1 MNKDSKSKKV
11 LLLLILVLTISIG
24 YAAIASTL
32 KINGNTTVKGLNWS
46 IYWDNVV
53 PTEGS
58 VTGANVVTAPT
69 TSGTTTT
76 TIDFS
81 VILPEPGD
89 FYEFEVDAVNAGT
102 IDAMIADEGIIKKAY
117 SDANYT
123 NEVTLPDVVRY
134 TVTYQDGTA
143 VEPNHLLAKKDG
155 NTPTRERYKVRVEYR
170 NDDEIDPDDL
180 DGTNDRQYYLRF
192 QVEYVQADSSAIDL
206 HPAPVNPYLT
216 RFDGN
221 YIAYRWLD
229 EDTNGYTVA
238 DVSYHGDA
246 EWYTSLN
253 PNSIQYLRTDGTT
266 PEACGIFESGTVCLT
281 SSYYLSEYSDAG
293 NFEADFEDVANWT
306 SWDIT
311 TVAEL
316 EATGLKGYSLEKAK
330 EMLTKGAIE
339 CMVTNEAACE
349 ISTYEVCSISANG
362 NVSCVNE
369 GGDDIYIYEDGN
381 TN

>member
-192 QVEYVQADSSAIDL
+192 QVEYVQANDNAVAKNGNNETPS
-206 HPAPVNPYLT
+206 NPYET
-216 RFDGN
+216 TFDGN
-221 YIAYRWLD
+221 YTYANYD
-229 EDTNGYTVA
+229 TYEDNGEGGFVP
-238 DVSYHGDA
+238 VEFSN
-246 EWYTSLN
+246 EWNTYFRN
-253 PNSIQYLRTDGTT
+253 DGTKDEVCVVY
-266 PEACGIFESGTVCLT
+266 PSGTVCAT
-281 SSYYLSEYSDAG
+281 SAENGRSS
-293 NFEADFEDVANWT
+293 DFEDVSDSYSN
-306 SWDIT
+306 IT
-311 TVAEL
+311 TTSGLAE
-316 EATGLKGYSLEKAK
+316 TGLKGYSLAKAQ
-330 EMLTKGAIE
+330 EMLNNGATSCNVYGNYLCCDTHMI
-339 CMVTNEAACE
+339 NEYGATGPYLT
-349 ISTYEVCSISANG
+349 IRS
-362 NVSCVNE
+362 
-369 GGDDIYIYEDGN
+369 DGN
-381 TN
+381 IESSDGQGNFLLIGSNGSLATA